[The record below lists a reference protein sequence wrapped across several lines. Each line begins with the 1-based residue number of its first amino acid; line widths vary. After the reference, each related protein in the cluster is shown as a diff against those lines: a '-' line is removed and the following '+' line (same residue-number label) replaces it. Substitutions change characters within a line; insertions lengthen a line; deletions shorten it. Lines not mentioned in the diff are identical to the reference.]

1 MLPMRRVIATLARKT
16 HVRTAQPHLLLLA
29 GRRSFKMQRPLWS
42 DPTVTDAATA
52 DADADAAAAAELAS
66 VSLRDGGGLRSK
78 SGMGSM
84 MRQRREARQAA
95 ADQAAAG
102 ASPGPAPP
110 APREWR
116 DSRRLSALKQEAAGG
131 VHRVSRARIAEG
143 RLADFLYWAEWKLGE
158 AYQHEGFRCGYLVVD
173 RNNSTSTASAHSA
186 IASHAAGPREIAA
199 TLLQRD

>member
-1 MLPMRRVIATLARKT
+1 MLPMRRVIATLART
-16 HVRTAQPHLLLLA
+16 HASVAQRQQPQLLLA
-29 GRRSFKMQRPLWS
+29 GRRSFKMQRPMWS
-42 DPTVTDAATA
+42 DPTATDAATA

-102 ASPGPAPP
+102 VSPGPAPP

-116 DSRRLSALKQEAAGG
+116 DSRRLSALKQELAGG

-173 RNNSTSTASAHSA
+173 RNNSKSTTRPAQGTARNQGRNETPASVVWA
-186 IASHAAGPREIAA
+186 
-199 TLLQRD
+199 L